1 MAKFETRVKTD
12 IKHLM
17 EYVHN
22 SLRPDYL
29 PADFIDEKMQQF
41 GDVTIIAR
49 KYFADVPTMV
59 IYTYKENEEY
69 IYVDIL
75 QTGIFTGKFVFED
88 GGEKYE
94 NYLHNMIEGYNPL
107 APMGN
112 ENRFFSPPKEK
123 KKSFLSKLFDNFK
136 R

>member
-88 GGEKYE
+88 GGDKYE
-94 NYLHNMIEGYNPL
+94 NYLSEIFAQYKPDT
-107 APMGN
+107 PMGKD
-112 ENRFFSPPKEK
+112 NRYIYPRKEK
-123 KKSFLSKLFDNFK
+123 QGLFKTLKDIFK
-136 R
+136 

>member
-29 PADFIDEKMQQF
+29 PADFIEEKMQQF

-49 KYFADVPTMV
+49 KYVADVPTMV

-88 GGEKYE
+88 GGDKYEKYLSE
-94 NYLHNMIEGYNPL
+94 IFAHYNSDT
-107 APMGN
+107 PMGKD
-112 ENRFFSPPKEK
+112 NRYIYPRKEK
-123 KKSFLSKLFDNFK
+123 QGLFKTLKNIFK
-136 R
+136 